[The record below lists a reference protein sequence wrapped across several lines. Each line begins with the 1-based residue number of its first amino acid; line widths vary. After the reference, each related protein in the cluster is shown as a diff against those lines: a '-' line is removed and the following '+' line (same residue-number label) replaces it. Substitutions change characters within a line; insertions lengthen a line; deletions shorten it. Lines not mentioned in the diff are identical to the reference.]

1 VTALPISP
9 VDHQAIHQYLDRA
22 LALRTIQIEAIV
34 LFGSKAHGDA
44 GPESDLD
51 LMIILS
57 DDALPLREQ
66 LHALVFDVLLESGV
80 YLSTQILSAELF
92 RQLPARR
99 PLFYANLI
107 RDGIVLYAR
116 PDVSLPEFTRRAEL
130 LAVA

>member
-9 VDHQAIHQYLDRA
+9 VDHRAIHQYMDRV
-22 LALRTIQIEAIV
+22 LALPTLQIEAVV
-34 LFGSKAHGDA
+34 LFGSRARGDA

-57 DDALPLREQ
+57 DDTLPQREQ

-116 PDVSLPEFTRRAEL
+116 PDVSLPEFTRRVEL

>member
-1 VTALPISP
+1 MTALPISP
-9 VDHQAIHQYLDRA
+9 VDHQAIRQYMEGVLA
-22 LALRTIQIEAIV
+22 LATLQIEAVV
-34 LFGSKAHGDA
+34 LFGSRARGDA

-57 DDALPLREQ
+57 DDTLPQREQ

-80 YLSTQILSAELF
+80 YLSAQILSAELY

-116 PDVSLPEFTRRAEL
+116 PDVSLPEFTRRAERL
-130 LAVA
+130 VVA